1 MSPREQELEHV
12 LRWAVAETGPVP
24 VPMGAPGTEPF
35 PLRYPE
41 WAEDARQLLAG
52 RLPVMPIAEACEVL
66 ERACTPGRLDMLDL
80 LARMRDNPG
89 AFSAR
94 ERAAWRSFMRDGSRM
109 FAPAERQWSWHS
121 A

>member
-1 MSPREQELEHV
+1 MSPRELELEHV

-24 VPMGAPGTEPF
+24 VPLGAPGAEPF
-35 PLRYPE
+35 PLKYPA
-41 WAEDARQLLAG
+41 WAEDARALLAG
-52 RLPVMPIAEACEVL
+52 RMPGMPIAEACEVL
-66 ERACTPGRLDMLDL
+66 EVTRARAGIDMLDL

-94 ERAAWRSFMRDGSRM
+94 ERAAWRSFMRAGAEM
-109 FAPAERQWSWHS
+109 FAPA

>member
-12 LRWAVAETGPVP
+12 LRWAVAETGPLP
-24 VPMGAPGTEPF
+24 VPMGAFGSDPF
-35 PLRYPE
+35 PLRYPA

-52 RLPVMPIAEACEVL
+52 SPGMLIGEACEVL
-66 ERACTPGRLDMLDL
+66 QAACTPGRVDMLDL

-109 FAPAERQWSWHS
+109 FAPAE
-121 A
+121 